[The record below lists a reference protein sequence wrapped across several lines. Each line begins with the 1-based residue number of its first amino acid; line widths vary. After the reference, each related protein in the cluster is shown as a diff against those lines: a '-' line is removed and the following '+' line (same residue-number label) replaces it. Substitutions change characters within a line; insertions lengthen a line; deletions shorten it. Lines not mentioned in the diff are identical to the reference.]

1 MEKHEHPYGYGADAP
16 PGRRRPAAA
25 CPWAGMRPVRA
36 WAGTRLVRAGV
47 FTVAGTGLAVVGHH
61 VASGEPLS
69 WGGLLG
75 AALAVFALA
84 LPWAGLRRSLPGVLA
99 ATFAAQLVAHEILA
113 AAARTAAATGEAS
126 GPARASAAAGFPLPA
141 RASEAAG
148 HLAGMRHGLGHPAA
162 AASGHGLSVGD
173 GTMLLAHVLA
183 AVAVAVLLYATDARL
198 SALPALPALRALPV
212 VLGRLAGAVRA
223 ALARC
228 LPRGRCR
235 KVPSRAGRRRSPAPF
250 DTAPGT
256 PADALLAHVLVR
268 RGPPGPLVCATT
280 AQ

>member
-1 MEKHEHPYGYGADAP
+1 MEKHEDAYGYAYERAYGYGAAAP
-16 PGRRRPAAA
+16 PAGRRPAATRLVRA
-25 CPWAGMRPVRA
+25 WAGTRPVRA

-75 AALAVFALA
+75 AAVAVFALA

-113 AAARTAAATGEAS
+113 AAARTAAATGGAS
-126 GPARASAAAGFPLPA
+126 GPAG
-141 RASEAAG
+141 ASEAAG
-148 HLAGMRHGLGHPAA
+148 QLAGMRHGLGHPAS
-162 AASGHGLSVGD
+162 AASGHGISVGD

-198 SALPALPALRALPV
+198 SALPNLPALPV
-212 VLGRLAGAVRA
+212 VLGRLAGALRA

-228 LPRGRCR
+228 LRRGRCR
-235 KVPSRAGRRRSPAPF
+235 PVPSRAGPRRSAARS